1 LKCNAEILGY
11 HDLPTPKKLIQLQE
25 TINEDLMKARLPEIR
40 IDGFRLPDQ
49 ALEITFERE
58 TVTGENKE
66 RLWEIINAHYKKL
79 LRDLELK
86 E

>member
-1 LKCNAEILGY
+1 
-11 HDLPTPKKLIQLQE
+11 
-25 TINEDLMKARLPEIR
+25 MKARLPEIR

-58 TVTGENKE
+58 TVTGENRD
-66 RLWEIINAHYKKL
+66 RLWEFINGHYKKL

>member
-1 LKCNAEILGY
+1 LKGNREILGY
-11 HDLPTPKKLIQLQE
+11 QDLPTPRKLMQLQA
-25 TINEDLMKARLPEIR
+25 TINEELVKARLPEIR

-58 TVTGENKE
+58 TVTGENRD
-66 RLWEIINAHYKKL
+66 RLWEIINGHYKKL